1 MQTAHGNFLYDCV
14 SYLDDEAVEKIRS
27 LGGVQG
33 ICLYHPHFYDSMVSW
48 SHAFN
53 EAPIYV
59 PVNDKSFVMR
69 PDPVIR
75 YWDGEPLELA
85 PGVTLIQCGGHFPG
99 SSVVHWAHGADGR
112 GALLVGDTIT
122 VAMDRTKVSFMTSY
136 PNLIPMS
143 VASVRRIVAAI
154 EPYPFDRIYGGWRG
168 RNILSGA
175 KEAVQQSAERY
186 IRHIEGTT
194 P

>member
-1 MQTAHGNFLYDCV
+1 MKKTAIYRYGIGITPGFSIGQRALLVQTAHGNFLYDCV

-33 ICLYHPHFYDSMVSW
+33 ICLSHPHFYDSMVSW

-75 YWDGEPLELA
+75 YWDGASPWSLRRASRSSSAAGTFQEARSSTGPMVQTA
-85 PGVTLIQCGGHFPG
+85 GG
-99 SSVVHWAHGADGR
+99 R
-112 GALLVGDTIT
+112 C
-122 VAMDRTKVSFMTSY
+122 
-136 PNLIPMS
+136 
-143 VASVRRIVAAI
+143 
-154 EPYPFDRIYGGWRG
+154 
-168 RNILSGA
+168 LSGTL
-175 KEAVQQSAERY
+175 S
-186 IRHIEGTT
+186 